1 MKVMRK
7 VLSNLIIKSNQVVL
21 GLALIGVGFI
31 VLADDRYFGF
41 PPEWVGVMNSD
52 VVGFIGIVTGI
63 GLIVWS
69 AYGRWSPNINGIL
82 LVGSVFFWTAISVF
96 EGLHNLHDL
105 RFFQMQAHG
114 VVAFALEFVMLIYTF
129 VLIFRTR
136 TRG

>member
-1 MKVMRK
+1 MR
-7 VLSNLIIKSNQVVL
+7 NLRTKSNQVIL
-21 GLALIGVGFI
+21 GLALILVGSI
-31 VLADDRYFGF
+31 VFADDKYFGF

-63 GLIVWS
+63 GLIIWS

-105 RFFQMQAHG
+105 HFYQVQMHG
-114 VVAFALEFVMLIYTF
+114 LVAFMLEIIMLIFSF
-129 VLIFRTR
+129 VLIFKTKTKGRE
-136 TRG
+136 